1 MDAAAPEKVSRLPG
15 QGLLPDSTEPPNPAT
30 QPDHG
35 AAVRRLAW
43 PFIFE
48 QLLQTLVG
56 AVDMAVAG
64 RLGAAEVAG
73 VGAATQLV
81 ALVLSAV
88 AALSVGATVLVAHH
102 TGARE
107 PRVAAHLTQQSLLA
121 GILLG
126 AVLTITGWCGADA
139 LVRVLGADEDVVRH
153 GATYLRVNALAW
165 PALVI
170 MLVAGGAL
178 RGTGDA
184 RTPLR
189 ASVWMNVVNVCLA
202 IPLAMGFGSLP
213 ALGVAGVALAAAIG
227 RVVGAAVVLSL
238 LLRGAGL
245 PIRREYWRFDSA
257 ALSRVLKIG
266 VPTSVEQTLLS
277 GGFLIY
283 GAMVI
288 TLGTT
293 VYAAQR
299 ISFQAI
305 NLAFMPAFGFGTAAT
320 TLVGQ
325 HLGAHRPDLAHA
337 ATSSALR
344 QALACMV
351 ITGVLCA
358 AGARPLMGLF
368 SSDSEVIRLGV
379 HALPVLALAQPFW
392 AISSVYAGSL
402 RGAGDCRFPVY
413 STNLGMWIVRLPTA
427 YLFGIVL
434 GGGLPGVYL
443 SSTFDAGLRSVLTW
457 WRYRRA
463 VAAWRTLSTPAASQS
478 PSPR

>member
-1 MDAAAPEKVSRLPG
+1 
-15 QGLLPDSTEPPNPAT
+15 
-30 QPDHG
+30 
-35 AAVRRLAW
+35 
-43 PFIFE
+43 
-48 QLLQTLVG
+48 
-56 AVDMAVAG
+56 
-64 RLGAAEVAG
+64 
-73 VGAATQLV
+73 
-81 ALVLSAV
+81 
-88 AALSVGATVLVAHH
+88 
-102 TGARE
+102 
-107 PRVAAHLTQQSLLA
+107 
-121 GILLG
+121 
-126 AVLTITGWCGADA
+126 LTIAGWFGADA
-139 LVRVLGADEDVVRH
+139 LVRVLGADEAVIQH

-189 ASVWMNVVNVCLA
+189 ASVWMNVVNVSLA
-202 IPLAMGFGSLP
+202 IPLAFGFGPLP

-227 RVVGAAVVLSL
+227 RVIGAAVVLSL

-245 PIRREYWRFDSA
+245 PIHRASWRFDGA
-257 ALSRVLKIG
+257 ALGRVLKIG
-266 VPTSVEQTLLS
+266 VPTRVEQTLLS

-325 HLGAHRPDLAHA
+325 HLGARRPDRAHA
-337 ATSSALR
+337 ATTSTLR
-344 QALACMV
+344 QALACMI
-351 ITGVLCA
+351 ITGVVCA
-358 AGARPLMGLF
+358 AGARPLMSLF
-368 SSDSEVIRLGV
+368 SSDPEVISLGV
-379 HALPVLALAQPFW
+379 HAIPVLALAQPFW

-402 RGAGDCRFPVY
+402 RGAGDSRFPMY
-413 STNLGMWIVRLPTA
+413 STNLGMWIVRLPSA

-443 SSTFDAGLRSVLTW
+443 SSTFDAGLRSILTW
-457 WRYRRA
+457 WRYRRS
-463 VAAWRTLSTPAASQS
+463 VAA
-478 PSPR
+478 